1 MQFFLPWYY
10 LQKVIVVTVSHRTFT
25 PHQSPSRPTR
35 LSTGMPLA
43 TLHAMVM
50 PGGRSTLLAPTAS
63 RPLRSPRSG
72 QWCTLRLLL
81 TMSARP
87 ATCHSACPVR
97 TKCSR
102 HCVTHGGDAAARAKP
117 LSHDTKLAAR
127 SHERHGLTTALTRM
141 CSIDGQRRA
150 SPLAWSQRQPN
161 APCGWH
167 QYCCAIA
174 GCRNDKQRISINA
187 AGSRHTRATRTAL
200 RHLES
205 WPPASLEIRRIRA

>member
-1 MQFFLPWYY
+1 VLGAGATCVALSACVSRTVAHLDNTLPIYY

-150 SPLAWSQRQPN
+150 SPPAWSQRQPN
-161 APCGWH
+161 APCG
-167 QYCCAIA
+167 
-174 GCRNDKQRISINA
+174 
-187 AGSRHTRATRTAL
+187 
-200 RHLES
+200 
-205 WPPASLEIRRIRA
+205 

>member
-1 MQFFLPWYY
+1 MHHTWRGHGDARQRQSQHHEICFALSPPARACEYYEY
-10 LQKVIVVTVSHRTFT
+10 LQKVIIVTVSHRTFT

-50 PGGRSTLLAPTAS
+50 HGGRSTLLAPTAS

-150 SPLAWSQRQPN
+150 SPPAWSQRQPN
-161 APCGWH
+161 APCG
-167 QYCCAIA
+167 
-174 GCRNDKQRISINA
+174 
-187 AGSRHTRATRTAL
+187 
-200 RHLES
+200 
-205 WPPASLEIRRIRA
+205 